1 MLLNINKPTG
11 LTSRD
16 VVDHIQR
23 LVRPLRCGHAGTLDP
38 LASGVL
44 LVCVGN
50 STRLVPFLH
59 ELPKAYTAS
68 FLLGR
73 RSPTDDIEG
82 VVEELTPAPEVT
94 RAQVLAAIPEFL
106 GTINQVPPAYSAVMV
121 RGRRA
126 YQLARQGEHVELT
139 PRSVTIHQLEL
150 TGWEPPVMQ
159 LRMVCSSGTYVRSL
173 GRDLAARVGT
183 AAVMSQLTRTAI
195 GPFPLAQ
202 SLPLAD
208 LDRERLQTAAIPAI
222 SALPHLPRVL
232 LQGEAVMRTRCGQPL
247 TIDPELYG
255 PLEIVPA
262 PWSTSEIEFGNR
274 PRDLLAALDEEGEL
288 IALVQERNDRLWP
301 VQVFQ
306 PARR

>member
-11 LTSRD
+11 LTSRE
-16 VVDHIQR
+16 VVDQIQR
-23 LVRPLRCGHAGTLDP
+23 LVWPLRCGHAGTLDP

-44 LVCVGN
+44 LICVGN

-59 ELPKAYTAS
+59 ELPKSYEAS

-82 VVEELTPAPEVT
+82 VVEELTPTPKVTKAEV
-94 RAQVLAAIPEFL
+94 QAAIPEFL
-106 GTINQVPPAYSAVMV
+106 GEIQQVPPAYSAVMV

-139 PRSVTIHQLEL
+139 PRPVTIHQLEL

-159 LRMVCSSGTYVRSL
+159 LSMACSSGTYVRSL
-173 GRDLAARVGT
+173 GRDLASRVGT

-195 GPFPLAQ
+195 GPFSLAQ

-208 LDRERLQTAAIPAI
+208 LDRERLQAAAIPTVT
-222 SALPHLPRVL
+222 ALPHLPRL
-232 LQGEAVMRTRCGQPL
+232 ILEGEAVMRARCGQPL

-255 PLEIVPA
+255 PLEILPA
-262 PWSTSEIEFGNR
+262 PWSNADIEFGNR
-274 PRDLLAALDEEGEL
+274 FRELLAALDEQGNL
-288 IALVQERNDRLWP
+288 IALLQERNTRLWP